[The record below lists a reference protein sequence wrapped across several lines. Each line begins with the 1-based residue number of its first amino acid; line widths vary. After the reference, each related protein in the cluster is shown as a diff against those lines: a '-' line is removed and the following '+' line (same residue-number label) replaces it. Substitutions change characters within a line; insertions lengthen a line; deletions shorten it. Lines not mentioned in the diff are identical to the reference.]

1 MITLTLSEVKGNE
14 EKKCFYCGS
23 EITKKY
29 GFVRRIQRYKCLV
42 CGRQFIGGERL
53 VDGVL
58 WGEYTKG
65 KQTYAQLAAR
75 YGCSMRT
82 IQRRL
87 DKVEVKL
94 VEKSAG
100 DEQRKIVVVI
110 DTTYFG
116 RDFGVLLI
124 RDGHA
129 GDVLY
134 RAFVKYETNALYA
147 AGVND
152 LRERGYEIGAIV
164 CDGRKGLIGLFENV
178 PVQMC
183 QFHQIAIVTRYLTR
197 RPKTQAAQELRIIA
211 LTLAKTDKD
220 TFIAALTRWFEK
232 WNQFLNERT
241 VNPETL
247 KSFYTHKRLRSAYRS
262 LRTNLPWLF
271 TFSDH
276 PHLGLPKTT
285 NSIDGLFAV
294 LKNKLRCH
302 NGLSKSRRMK
312 FIDEFFKA

>member
-1 MITLTLSEVKGNE
+1 M
-14 EKKCFYCGS
+14 
-23 EITKKY
+23 
-29 GFVRRIQRYKCLV
+29 
-42 CGRQFIGGERL
+42 
-53 VDGVL
+53 
-58 WGEYTKG
+58 
-65 KQTYAQLAAR
+65 QLAAR
-75 YGCSMRT
+75 YAVSVRT

-87 DKVEVKL
+87 DKVEVRL
-94 VEKSAG
+94 DAAA
-100 DEQRKIVVVI
+100 DHNPRKVVVMI

-124 RDGHA
+124 RDAHIGEI
-129 GDVLY
+129 LY
-134 RAFVKYETNALYA
+134 RAFVKYETNGLYA
-147 AGVND
+147 EGVD
-152 LRERGYEIGAIV
+152 SLRKQGFEIEAVI

-183 QFHQIAIVTRYLTR
+183 QFHQIAIITRYLTR
-197 RPKTQAAQELRIIA
+197 KPKTQAAQELRLIT

-220 TFIAALTRWFEK
+220 TFIDALTRWFDK
-232 WNQFLNERT
+232 WNEFLNERT
-241 VNPETL
+241 AGLETG

-262 LRTNLPWLF
+262 LKTNLPWLF

-276 PHLGLPKTT
+276 PDLGIPNTT

-302 NGLSKSRRMK
+302 NGLKKSRRMK